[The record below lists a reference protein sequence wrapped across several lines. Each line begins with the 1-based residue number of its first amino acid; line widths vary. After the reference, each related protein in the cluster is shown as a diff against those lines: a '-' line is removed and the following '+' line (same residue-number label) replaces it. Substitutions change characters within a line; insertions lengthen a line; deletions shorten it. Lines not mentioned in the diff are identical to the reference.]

1 MRLLVLSSRPPW
13 PPTRAD
19 QMTVERLLRFLAA
32 HDVEADL
39 ACFVEDEEEGHAL
52 RAELGPVCHAIATVT
67 LPRRRSYIHTARSL
81 PSAVPM
87 QVAYY
92 RSAAMA
98 RLIDERVARERYD
111 LVYVHLIRMAEYAR
125 RLPLPKVLG
134 LQISQALN
142 LRRMVANVGDP
153 ARRLFYR
160 LEAAKVRPYEAAV
173 CRDFD
178 RVFLVGR
185 RDLDEIAKTAPV
197 DNAVVQPHGQ
207 DLPGAERVAGARREA
222 GTVVMCGVMATY
234 TNVDAATWFAR
245 EVFPL
250 VERDVPEAAFWIV
263 GRQPQ
268 RELRALARPPHVV
281 VTGEVD
287 DVYDW
292 LLRAEV
298 GVVPLRI
305 GAGMQ
310 NKLLQAMAAGL
321 PVVATPVAN
330 EGIQA
335 EDGTQLWLRDEPR
348 AFADAVIALLRDRAE
363 RERLGTAARALVE
376 SKWTW
381 EAHFERQLAV
391 FAEVAGRRAT
401 AAGGD

>member
-1 MRLLVLSSRPPW
+1 
-13 PPTRAD
+13 
-19 QMTVERLLRFLAA
+19 MTVERLLRFLAG
-32 HDVEADL
+32 HGVEADL
-39 ACFVEDEEEGHAL
+39 ACFVEDDDEAHAL
-52 RAELGPVCHAIATVT
+52 RDELGPVCRAIATVT
-67 LPRRRSYIHTARSL
+67 LPRWRSYVGTARSL
-81 PSAVPM
+81 PTRAPM

-98 RLIDERVARERYD
+98 RLIEERVAREPYD
-111 LVYVHLIRMAEYAR
+111 LVYVHLFRMAEYAR
-125 RLPLPKVLG
+125 HLPLPKALG

-142 LRRMVANVGDP
+142 LQRMVANVGDP

-185 RDLDEIAKTAPV
+185 RDVDEIARTTPV

-207 DLPGAERVAGARREA
+207 DLPAAPRVAGARREPGA
-222 GTVVMCGVMATY
+222 IVMCGVMATY

-250 VERDVPEAAFWIV
+250 VEREVPGASFWIV

-268 RELRALARPPHVV
+268 RELLELARPPHVV

-310 NKLLQAMAAGL
+310 NKLLQEMAAGL

-330 EGIQA
+330 EGIRA
-335 EDGTQLWLRDEPR
+335 EDGAHLWLREEPR
-348 AFADAVIALLRDRAE
+348 AFAEAVIALLRDAAA
-363 RERLGTAARALVE
+363 RERLGTAARDFVE
-376 SKWTW
+376 REWTW
-381 EAHFERQLAV
+381 EAHFARQLEV
-391 FAEVAGRRAT
+391 FREVARR
-401 AAGGD
+401 D